1 MPSLGGLASS
11 QMPLPPSINEAIG
24 GLSGMG
30 QEAVGQIASMAPSMP
45 EMPAM
50 PQLPSIEK
58 LTDQVWREIQKKLK
72 IERERTRG
80 LA

>member
-1 MPSLGGLASS
+1 
-11 QMPLPPSINEAIG
+11 
-24 GLSGMG
+24 
-30 QEAVGQIASMAPSMP
+30 VPSMP